1 MRRPLVDNNG
11 GGQEMSPVSTVPNAR
26 DIWDEALSAIQGRI
40 ARQSFDNWFRPL
52 SLESIEGSR
61 IKILLPN
68 RFFKE
73 WFEDH
78 YLAILKTVLEDL
90 MFSSVEVI
98 LRVPE
103 QENQAGID
111 TKVERS
117 AKRPI
122 RRHRNEATF
131 LNPKYTFETF
141 VVGSSNQF
149 VHAGCLAVGEQL
161 SKAYNPLF
169 IYGGV
174 GLGKTHLLHAIGHLV
189 LRRNGRL
196 RLSYVSSEK
205 FTNDLIN
212 AIRFDSTVEFR
223 NRYRSLD
230 LLLID
235 DIQFIAGKERTQE
248 EFFHT
253 FNELYDS
260 TKQIVISSDSLP
272 REIPTLEERLRSRFE
287 WGLIADIQ
295 PPDLETKAAI
305 LRKKAQAEAVRLP
318 DEVSLFIAK
327 NVQSNIRE
335 LEGSLVRLI
344 AYASLTGREIS
355 LELAQETLKEL
366 NAERA
371 KVITLGAIQ
380 RAVADFFRVKVE
392 DLKSKDR
399 NQGIVLPRQVAMYL
413 SRTMTASSLPAIGE
427 AFGGKDHTTVIHSC
441 EKIKRRLAGD
451 DGFRRQIESLTQ
463 AIAS

>member
-1 MRRPLVDNNG
+1 
-11 GGQEMSPVSTVPNAR
+11 MSPVSTVPNAR
-26 DIWDEALSAIQGRI
+26 EIWDEALSAIQGRI

-103 QENQAGID
+103 QENQTGID

-141 VVGSSNQF
+141 VVGGSNQF

-427 AFGGKDHTTVIHSC
+427 AFGGKDHTTVMHAC

>member
-1 MRRPLVDNNG
+1 MDNTGRGTNTSPARPGFNSR
-11 GGQEMSPVSTVPNAR
+11 E
-26 DIWDEALSAIQGRI
+26 IWEEALSAIQTRVT
-40 ARQSFDNWFRPL
+40 RQSFENWFRPL
-52 SLESIEGSR
+52 ALESIEGSR
-61 IKILLPN
+61 VNVLLPN

-78 YLAILKTVLEDL
+78 YAGTLKSVLEDL
-90 MFSSVEVI
+90 MFSKVEVS
-98 LRVPE
+98 LRVQQPE
-103 QENQAGID
+103 SQPGPD
-111 TKVERS
+111 TRGE
-117 AKRPI
+117 AAA
-122 RRHRNEATF
+122 RRLVRRYRNEVTF
-131 LNPKYTFETF
+131 LNPKYTFENF
-141 VVGSSNQF
+141 VVGTSNQLA
-149 VHAGCLAVGEQL
+149 HAGCLAVGEQL

-169 IYGGV
+169 IYGGA
-174 GLGKTHLLHAIGHLV
+174 GLGKTHLLHAVGHLV
-189 LRRNGRL
+189 LKRNGKI

-212 AIRFDSTVEFR
+212 SIRFDSTVEFR

-230 LLLID
+230 LLMID

-253 FNELYDS
+253 FNDLYDS
-260 TKQIVISSDSLP
+260 AKQIVISSDSLP

-305 LRKKAQAEAVRLP
+305 LRKKAQAEGVRLP

-344 AYASLTGREIS
+344 AYGSLTGREIS
-355 LELAQETLKEL
+355 LELAHETLKEL

-371 KVITLGAIQ
+371 KVITLAAIQ
-380 RAVADFFRVKVE
+380 RSVADFFRVKVE
-392 DLKSKDR
+392 DLKSKER
-399 NQGIVLPRQVAMYL
+399 NQGVVVPRQVAMYL
-413 SRTMTASSLPAIGE
+413 SRSMTASSLPAIGE
-427 AFGGKDHTTVIHSC
+427 AFGGKDHTTVIHAC
-441 EKIKRRLAGD
+441 EKIKRRLAED
-451 DGFRRQIESLTQ
+451 EAFRRQIESLSQ

>member
-1 MRRPLVDNNG
+1 MN
-11 GGQEMSPVSTVPNAR
+11 SVSTVPNAR
-26 DIWDEALSAIQGRI
+26 EIWDEALSTIQGRI

-52 SLESIEGSR
+52 GLESIEGSCVT
-61 IKILLPN
+61 ILLPN

-90 MFSSVEVI
+90 MFSKVEVV
-98 LRVPE
+98 LRIPNHE
-103 QENQAGID
+103 GQAKADAKAEG
-111 TKVERS
+111 S
-117 AKRPI
+117 ARRPV
-122 RRHRNEATF
+122 RRYRNEATY

-149 VHAGCLAVGEQL
+149 AHAGCLAVGEHL

-189 LRRNGRL
+189 LRRNHRL

-260 TKQIVISSDSLP
+260 AKQIVISSDSLP
-272 REIPTLEERLRSRFE
+272 REIPTLEERLSSRFE

-355 LELAQETLKEL
+355 LGLAQETLKEL

-371 KVITLGAIQ
+371 KVITLAGIQ

-392 DLKSKDR
+392 DLKSKER

-413 SRTMTASSLPAIGE
+413 SRTMTASSLPTIGE
-427 AFGGKDHTTVIHSC
+427 AFGGKDHTTVIHAC
-441 EKIKRRLAGD
+441 EKIKRRLVGD

>member
-1 MRRPLVDNNG
+1 VDNTGRG
-11 GGQEMSPVSTVPNAR
+11 GKMSPVRSISNAR
-26 DIWDEALSAIQGRI
+26 ELWEEALSAIQGRV

-52 SLESIEGSR
+52 ALESIEESR
-61 IKILLPN
+61 VKVLLPN

-78 YLAILKTVLEDL
+78 YMGLLKSVLEDL
-90 MFSSVEVI
+90 MFTKVDLI
-98 LRVPE
+98 FRIQE
-103 QENQAGID
+103 QEDRVVID
-111 TKVERS
+111 TKAEAG
-117 AKRPI
+117 AKRQV
-122 RRHRNEATF
+122 RGYRNGPTF
-131 LNPKYTFETF
+131 VNPKYTFENF

-149 VHAGCLAVGEQL
+149 AHAGCLAVGEQL

-189 LRRNGRL
+189 LRRNGKL

-253 FNELYDS
+253 FNDLYDS
-260 TKQIVISSDSLP
+260 AKQIVISSDSLP

-305 LRKKAQAEAVRLP
+305 LRKKAQAEGVRLP

-371 KVITLGAIQ
+371 KVITLAAIQ
-380 RAVADFFRVKVE
+380 RAVADYFRVKVE
-392 DLKSKDR
+392 DLKSKER
-399 NQGIVLPRQVAMYL
+399 NQGVVLPRQVAMYL
-413 SRTMTASSLPAIGE
+413 SRTMTPSSLPAIGE

-441 EKIKRRLAGD
+441 EKIKRRLAAD
-451 DGFRRQIESLTQ
+451 EGFRRQLDSLSQ
-463 AIAS
+463 SIAS

>member
-1 MRRPLVDNNG
+1 
-11 GGQEMSPVSTVPNAR
+11 MSPVSTVPNAR
-26 DIWDEALSAIQGRI
+26 EIWDEALSAIQGRI

-141 VVGSSNQF
+141 VVGRSNQF

-427 AFGGKDHTTVIHSC
+427 AFGGKDHTTVMHAC

>member
-1 MRRPLVDNNG
+1 
-11 GGQEMSPVSTVPNAR
+11 MSPVSTVPNAR
-26 DIWDEALSAIQGRI
+26 EIWDEALSAVQGRI

>member
-1 MRRPLVDNNG
+1 
-11 GGQEMSPVSTVPNAR
+11 MSPVSIVPNAR
-26 DIWDEALSAIQGRI
+26 EIWDEALSAVQGRI